1 MNETTPSKSYLQM
14 CLHLDGKPNLY
25 LRVPTIWDHLNM
37 QWIAYVKTPKTLRLI
52 TGEGEDSLD
61 LEQSFSEA
69 LKGFMENPKYSDE
82 IYSMFQPMSYWEEM
96 NDSE

>member
-37 QWIAYVKTPKTLRLI
+37 QWIAYVKTPKTRGLI
-52 TGEGEDSLD
+52 IGKGEDSLE
-61 LEQSFSEA
+61 LEQSFNEA
-69 LKGFMENPKYSDE
+69 LKGFLEDSKYSDE
-82 IYSMFQPMSYWEEM
+82 IYSMFQPLSYWEEM
-96 NDSE
+96 SATD